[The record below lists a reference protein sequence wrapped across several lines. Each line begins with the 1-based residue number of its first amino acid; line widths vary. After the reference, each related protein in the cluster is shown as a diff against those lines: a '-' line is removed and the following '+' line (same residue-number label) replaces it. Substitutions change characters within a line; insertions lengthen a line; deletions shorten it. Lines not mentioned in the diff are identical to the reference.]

1 MRYILDNTN
10 NSGIRRIINAFRY
23 TFAGLKAAWVNEEAF
38 RQETSL
44 IILVVPLAIW
54 LGSSGTQRA
63 LLIGIY
69 LIIPLV
75 ELLNSAIES
84 IVDRIGEG
92 RHELSGRAKDLG
104 SAAVFTS
111 ICITIIVWI
120 IIACERFF

>member
-1 MRYILDNTN
+1 MGNPN
-10 NSGIRRIINAFRY
+10 NSSIRRIINAFRY
-23 TFAGLKAAWVNEEAF
+23 TFAGLKAAWVNEESF

-84 IVDRIGEG
+84 IVDRIGEE
-92 RHELSGRAKDLG
+92 RNELSGKAKDLG

-111 ICITIIVWI
+111 ICIALTVWI